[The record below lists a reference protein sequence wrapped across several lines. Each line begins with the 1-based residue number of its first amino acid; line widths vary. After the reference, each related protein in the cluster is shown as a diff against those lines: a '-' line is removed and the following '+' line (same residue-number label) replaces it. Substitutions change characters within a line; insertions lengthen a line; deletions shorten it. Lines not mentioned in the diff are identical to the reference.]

1 MMKVL
6 ISGSHGMVGRALTA
20 ALGASGVE
28 IYKLSRKQSDS
39 PHEIFWNT
47 TTGEIDAGRL
57 EAIGGVN
64 AVIHL
69 AGENVGERRWSEE
82 RKRKIYES
90 RVPAT
95 QKLSVSLAQ
104 LSNPPRLF
112 VGASAVGYYGNRG
125 EEILTESSAAGSGFL
140 ARTCMDWEA
149 ASAAVA
155 TAGTRI
161 VHLRF
166 GMILSR
172 DGGALKKML
181 PIFKLALGGPLGSG
195 KQWMSWVSLRDVIR
209 VIQFV
214 LNQESPATLYNTVAP
229 EPVRNRDFTKTL
241 GRALRRPTFVS
252 APAFALRMMFGE
264 MADEALLTSARVVPG
279 KLLSEGFQ
287 FQDRDLEC
295 VLNNEV
301 AE

>member
-20 ALGASGVE
+20 ALGTSGAE

-39 PHEIFWNT
+39 PHEILWNT
-47 TTGEIDAGRL
+47 ATGEIDAGRL
-57 EAIGGVN
+57 EEIGGVD

-69 AGENVGERRWSEE
+69 AGENVGEARWSEE

-95 QKLSVSLAQ
+95 QKLCVSLAR
-104 LSNPPRLF
+104 LSAPPRLF
-112 VGASAVGYYGNRG
+112 VGASAIGYYGDRG
-125 EEILTESSAAGSGFL
+125 EEILTESSAPGSGFL
-140 ARTCMDWEA
+140 AQTCMDWEA

-155 TAGTRI
+155 SAGTRI

-166 GMILSR
+166 GMIVGR

-181 PIFKLALGGPLGSG
+181 PIFKLGLGGSLGSG

-214 LNQESPATLYNTVAP
+214 LNQESPAEIYNTVAP
-229 EPVRNRDFTKTL
+229 EPVRNRDFTKML

-264 MADEALLTSARVVPG
+264 MADEALLASARVVPE

-295 VLNNEV
+295 VLKKEV